1 MFVASVRLPTIFGL
15 NMMLLGNLI
24 YLIIDVLPT
33 GHRYGIA
40 MSRILIGIGSSNGV
54 LLRAFASTASTSAD
68 RSRAIGCVTAG
79 IAVGLVVGPGL
90 QALFTPLGEDGVQLL
105 GWSLNMYKAPAL
117 LAAVVN
123 IVGIIVMHFAFDERY
138 AGIRD
143 DDEVL

>member
-24 YLIIDVLPT
+24 YLMIDVLPT

-40 MSRILIGIGSSNGV
+40 MSRILIGIGSS
-54 LLRAFASTASTSAD
+54 
-68 RSRAIGCVTAG
+68 
-79 IAVGLVVGPGL
+79 L

-143 DDEVL
+143 DDEAKKLPSADLIAVTICIVTRFTQLSVSTNIET